1 MYAIMEEVR
10 NPSMPTGQRSGRKQE
25 RPLCVFGR
33 YLRIACRLKAQKLDI
48 NRYTWTRLAEESG
61 VDRGVITDAVSG
73 ASRPGVEKVWQLIR
87 TLEPPEPLAKQ
98 MCQSL
103 RYCTE
108 QEYQASEQAID
119 EVEANIDKQLGSF

>member
-1 MYAIMEEVR
+1 
-10 NPSMPTGQRSGRKQE
+10 
-25 RPLCVFGR
+25 VFGR